1 MLNNVIKI
9 IFTLFTPSLQN
20 DVSQFARQF
29 LWQFEDIRMLIGT
42 DLPIFGGGAYPAV
55 SLRLR

>member
-1 MLNNVIKI
+1 MHIIMVVIIIIIIIMLQ
-9 IFTLFTPSLQN
+9 TEASE
-20 DVSQFARQF
+20 FARQV

-42 DLPIFGGGAYPAV
+42 DLPIFGEGIHPAV